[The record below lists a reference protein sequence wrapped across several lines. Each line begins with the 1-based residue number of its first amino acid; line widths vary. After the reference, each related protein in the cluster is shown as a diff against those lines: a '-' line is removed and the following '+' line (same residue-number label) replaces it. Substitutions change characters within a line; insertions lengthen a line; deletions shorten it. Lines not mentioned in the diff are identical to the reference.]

1 MTGTCPDLLAALR
14 QRERDLEADAAAV
27 RARLEEVREMIA
39 LIEQPQRRR
48 RTRKPE
54 ERSQHVPGAAQQP
67 EVRDPPLL
75 FPTAPVPR
83 GMEPYPDHDNGP
95 EDSVA

>member
-39 LIEQPQRRR
+39 LIEQPQRRK

-54 ERSQHVPGAAQQP
+54 APSEMSQHVPGAAH
-67 EVRDPPLL
+67 
-75 FPTAPVPR
+75 T
-83 GMEPYPDHDNGP
+83 PDTTDT

>member
-1 MTGTCPDLLAALR
+1 MNACPDLLAALR

-39 LIEQPQRRR
+39 IIEQPQRRR

-54 ERSQHVPGAAQQP
+54 DRSQHVPGAAYQQQP
-67 EVRDPPLL
+67 SSPDD
-75 FPTAPVPR
+75 T
-83 GMEPYPDHDNGP
+83 DHDP
-95 EDSVA
+95 DTAA

>member
-1 MTGTCPDLLAALR
+1 MGQEAMNACPDLLAALR

-54 ERSQHVPGAAQQP
+54 ERSQHVPGAVHQLEP
-67 EVRDPPLL
+67 PPDPTDTEELPL
-75 FPTAPVPR
+75 
-83 GMEPYPDHDNGP
+83 
-95 EDSVA
+95 